1 MAIRAAHIGT
11 GNVGRLALAEL
22 ISNPAFELTGSAGP
36 QAHPRSPQEVG
47 AEMAEAREFG
57 SGCLIRPAPIPPI
70 ADPDDAPEPTRPTA
84 VFAVGSVG

>member
-1 MAIRAAHIGT
+1 MAIRAAYIGT

-22 ISNPAFELTGSAGP
+22 ISNPAFELTGAAGP

-57 SGCLIRPAPIPPI
+57 SGCLIRPAPIPP
-70 ADPDDAPEPTRPTA
+70 DRGPR
-84 VFAVGSVG
+84 